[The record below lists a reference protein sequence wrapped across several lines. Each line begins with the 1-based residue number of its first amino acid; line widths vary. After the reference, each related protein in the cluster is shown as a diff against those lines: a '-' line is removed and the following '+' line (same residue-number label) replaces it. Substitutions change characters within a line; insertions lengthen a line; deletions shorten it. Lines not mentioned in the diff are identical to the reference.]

1 MGEETA
7 SAHRSVRRRSQ
18 TQEGQESR
26 TRENNDHAVK
36 PTRRRRS
43 CFRLGINVA
52 VHEGEGR
59 VGAEHDVEARQETRT
74 GSQAA
79 HGTAARNDALARF
92 EVQQRND

>member
-36 PTRRRRS
+36 TRRRS